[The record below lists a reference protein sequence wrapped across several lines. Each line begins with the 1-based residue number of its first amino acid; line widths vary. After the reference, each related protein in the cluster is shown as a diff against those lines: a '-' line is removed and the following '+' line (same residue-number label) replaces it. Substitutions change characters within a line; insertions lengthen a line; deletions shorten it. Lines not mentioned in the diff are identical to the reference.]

1 MDLNISGSGQI
12 MPGDYDTIRVSG
24 SGRLEGTVRCQNLFT
39 SGSVGGNNVVC
50 GNDMNTSGSCNF
62 SGDISTGNLIVS
74 GGSSFGGNVEARE
87 KIAISGGSSFRGN
100 VKCKQLQLSGGSKIN
115 GDVEAELI
123 KIRGAADCDGL
134 MNAEE
139 IDIAYYKASAQYR
152 SGDLTGAIDT
162 YSAILAVKESE
173 IGSIGGSKIVIYK
186 RHGEVKKKK
195 FRLPLFSS
203 LIKKSTVDTVV
214 VKNSVEGDE
223 IALEG
228 VVCPRV
234 SGRVVAIGADCEIEL
249 VQYSEQVE
257 VSPEAKV
264 GRTERV

>member
-12 MPGDYDTIRVSG
+12 MPGEYDTIRVSG
-24 SGRLEGTVRCQNLFT
+24 SGRLEGMVRCQNLYT
-39 SGSVGGNNVVC
+39 SGSVGGNSVVC
-50 GNDMNTSGSCNF
+50 ENDINTSGSCNF
-62 SGDISTGNLIVS
+62 SGDISTGNLVVS

-87 KIAISGGSSFRGN
+87 KIAISGGSSFRGT
-100 VKCKQLQLSGGSKIN
+100 VKCKQLQLSGGSKIG
-115 GDVEAELI
+115 GDVEAEFI

-139 IDIAYYKASAQYR
+139 I
-152 SGDLTGAIDT
+152 
-162 YSAILAVKESE
+162 E
-173 IGSIGGSKIVIYK
+173 IEFEKGMEVGSIGGSKIVIYK
-186 RHGEVKKKK
+186 RHGEEKKKRA
-195 FRLPLFSS
+195 RLPLFSS
-203 LIKKSTVDTVV
+203 LIKRRTLGTVC
-214 VKNSVEGDE
+214 VKNSIEGDE

-228 VVCPRV
+228 VVTPRV

-264 GRTERV
+264 GRTEKI

>member
-24 SGRLEGTVRCQNLFT
+24 SGRLEGTVRCQNLYT
-39 SGSVGGNNVVC
+39 SGSVGGNSVVC
-50 GNDMNTSGSCNF
+50 QNAMNMSGSCNF
-62 SGDISTGNLIVS
+62 SGDISTGNLVVS
-74 GGSSFGGNVEARE
+74 GGSSFGGNVEAKE
-87 KIAISGGSSFRGN
+87 NIAISGGSSFRGD
-100 VKCKQLQLSGGSKIN
+100 VKCKQLQLSGGSKIG
-115 GDVEAELI
+115 GDVEAELV

-139 IDIAYYKASAQYR
+139 IDIEYKR
-152 SGDLTGAIDT
+152 GM
-162 YSAILAVKESE
+162 E

-186 RHGEVKKKK
+186 RHGEVRKKK

-203 LIKKSTVDTVV
+203 LVKKSTVDTVV
-214 VKNSVEGDE
+214 VKNSIEGDE

-228 VVCPRV
+228 VACPRV
-234 SGRVVAIGADCEIEL
+234 SGRVVAIGAGCEIEL

>member
-12 MPGDYDTIRVSG
+12 MPGEYDTIRVSG
-24 SGRLEGTVRCQNLFT
+24 SGRLEGMVRCQNLFT
-39 SGSVGGNNVVC
+39 SGAVSGNSIECRDKFQV
-50 GNDMNTSGSCNF
+50 SGSGNY
-62 SGDISTGNLIVS
+62 SGTVSAGTMIAS
-74 GGSSFGGNVEARE
+74 GGFSFGGNVEARE
-87 KIAISGGSSFRGN
+87 NIAVSGGSSFRGD
-100 VKCKQLQLSGGSKIN
+100 VKCKQLQLSGGSKIG
-115 GDVEAELI
+115 GDVEAEFI
-123 KIRGAADCDGL
+123 KVCGAMDCAGL
-134 MNAEE
+134 LNAEE
-139 IDIAYYKASAQYR
+139 I
-152 SGDLTGAIDT
+152 
-162 YSAILAVKESE
+162 E
-173 IGSIGGSKIVIYK
+173 IEFERGMEVGSIGGSKIVIYK
-186 RHGEVKKKK
+186 RHGEAKKKK

-264 GRTERV
+264 GRTERI

>member
-12 MPGDYDTIRVSG
+12 MPGEYDTIRVSG
-24 SGRLEGTVRCQNLFT
+24 SGRLEGMVRCQNLIT
-39 SGSVGGNNVVC
+39 SGSIGGNSVVC
-50 GNDMNTSGSCNF
+50 QNDIKTSGSCNF

-74 GGSSFGGNVEARE
+74 GGSSFGGNVEAKE
-87 KIAISGGSSFRGN
+87 NIAVSGGSSFRGD
-100 VKCKQLQLSGGSKIN
+100 VKCKRLQLSGGSKIG
-115 GDVEAELI
+115 GDAEAEFI
-123 KIRGAADCDGL
+123 KVCGAMDCAGL
-134 MNAEE
+134 LNAEE
-139 IDIAYYKASAQYR
+139 IEIEFEK
-152 SGDLTGAIDT
+152 GM
-162 YSAILAVKESE
+162 E

-257 VSPEAKV
+257 VSSEAKV
-264 GRTERV
+264 GRTERI

>member
-12 MPGDYDTIRVSG
+12 MPGEYDTIRVSG

-39 SGSVGGNNVVC
+39 SGSVGGNSVEC
-50 GNDMNTSGSCNF
+50 KNDINTSGSCNF

-74 GGSSFGGNVEARE
+74 GGSSFGGNVEARD
-87 KIAISGGSSFRGN
+87 KIAVSGGSSFKRD
-100 VKCKQLQLSGGSKIN
+100 VKCKQLRLSGGSKIG
-115 GDVEAELI
+115 GDVEAELV
-123 KIRGAADCDGL
+123 KIRGAVDCVGL

-139 IDIAYYKASAQYR
+139 IDIEYER
-152 SGDLTGAIDT
+152 GM
-162 YSAILAVKESE
+162 E

-214 VKNSVEGDE
+214 VKNSIEGDE

-264 GRTERV
+264 GRTERI